1 MGNMTRASARDYFRG
16 NAGAQLRGFDKTVNV
31 SATVYV
37 NQNYGGYN
45 QGTAYGNRRYEYVN
59 ASNQV
64 YNSQVYPNTTLID
77 ATHLID
83 QALNA
88 IQRTCDLIEGRLTDQ
103 YFDFRI
109 CHASCHYSC
118 HGSRGRR

>member
-1 MGNMTRASARDYFRG
+1 MTRASARDYFTG
-16 NAGAQLRGFDKTVNV
+16 NAGAQLRGFDKTVNF

-37 NQNYGGYN
+37 AANYNTGAS
-45 QGTAYGNRRYEYVN
+45 GTAYGNRRYEYVN
-59 ASNQV
+59 APNSD
-64 YNSQVYPNTTLID
+64 YNGNVYPNTTQVD
-77 ATHLID
+77 ATQLVD

-88 IQRTCDLIEGRLTDQ
+88 IQRTVDLIEGRIGNT
-103 YFDFRI
+103 YFDWRI